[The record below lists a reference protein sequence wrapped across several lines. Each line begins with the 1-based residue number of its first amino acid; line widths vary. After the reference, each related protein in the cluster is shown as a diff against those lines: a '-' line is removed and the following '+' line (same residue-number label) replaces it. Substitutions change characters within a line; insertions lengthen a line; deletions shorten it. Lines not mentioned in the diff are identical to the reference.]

1 MSKPKRSLE
10 DGKRT
15 NYVTTGGAGYI
26 PSVENIN
33 DILENVSGD
42 IMEGIR
48 KFAYPKA
55 KVIDKNKGKGYKGGT
70 AQRTYLL
77 PRHIQKDIFL
87 RDGYI
92 EGREGD
98 YGLVKKAVGNRNIPV
113 FQTAKDAITRDN
125 LIPFSS
131 GYRGQSNFENKFIDE
146 NKELVH
152 AGSYP
157 YALYID
163 GTNGNIYYKA
173 WDLNDYTEDSSR
185 LGQKGS
191 LERKFKS
198 IGSKV
203 LDVVGSPT
211 VVTTGFQPV
220 TNLGAY
226 FGYNLPNVNMQ
237 DLFQDYNKDLDI
249 KDYPSNIGAE
259 LDYFMEG
266 KGLHREKINNKYVYT
281 LPEITVTRNKK
292 SNGGSI
298 HTASSKRSIEDAG
311 RISDEEYYNI
321 MEGVAERNYKYWGF
335 PNSDAALLDAL
346 NNNTYNY
353 RGYYNK
359 YPNGDGNAKD
369 HWPDE
374 FKTVYHPTFS
384 DESIYSG
391 KKSQYNPK
399 GLKGGIWIGEYF
411 VPSLD
416 LLIERSKFKEGGE
429 STNYINTIGLGYIF
443 NKYGKKTIDFIRK
456 RLYNNV
462 LPWGYNDIPQRAY
475 NAIVKNKK
483 EVDETRDKALRD
495 DLWATYLQIPKKER
509 HNIKGGKVTLEK
521 ANYSPKGVNP
531 NKEVYKFKD
540 LLDVT
545 KFGLLNYAGIIPY
558 SVNFDSGEYLPIGK
572 NRVVY
577 PKDLGAFTELEGLGQ
592 FTVGRGY
599 DKKGDY
605 VSYYDS
611 WDLGETNKNPYR
623 DATFGIGKPFN
634 VYDRIYLDDY
644 FGVPN
649 EHKGGIYLPEVLVTG
664 TRKKHRNGGSIHID
678 PSKRGTLTAAAT
690 KHGMGVQEFA
700 SRVLK
705 NKDSYSPAMVKK
717 ANFARNANKW
727 NH

>member
-55 KVIDKNKGKGYKGGT
+55 KVIDKNKGKGYNGGT

-92 EGREGD
+92 EGKEGD

-298 HTASSKRSIEDAG
+298 HTAPSKRSIEDAG
-311 RISDEEYYNI
+311 KISDEEYYNI

-369 HWPDE
+369 HWPDD

-384 DESIYSG
+384 NESIYSG

-399 GLKGGIWIGEYF
+399 GLKGGTWYGEYF
-411 VPSLD
+411 VPSVD
-416 LLIERSKFKEGGE
+416 LLVERNKFKKGGE

-558 SVNFDSGEYLPIGK
+558 SINFNSGEYLPIGK

-623 DATFGIGKPFN
+623 DATFGIGRPFN

-664 TRKKHRNGGSIHID
+664 TRKKHRNGGSIYID
-678 PSKRGTLTAAAT
+678 PSKRGTFTAAAS
-690 KHGMGVQEFA
+690 KHGMGVQEFV
-700 SRVLK
+700 SRVLR
-705 NKDSYSPAMVKK
+705 NKEDYSPAMVKK
-717 ANFARNANKW
+717 ANFARNASKW

>member
-1 MSKPKRSLE
+1 MA
-10 DGKRT
+10 T
-15 NYVTTGGAGYI
+15 
-26 PSVENIN
+26 
-33 DILENVSGD
+33 
-42 IMEGIR
+42 
-48 KFAYPKA
+48 
-55 KVIDKNKGKGYKGGT
+55 KNK
-70 AQRTYLL
+70 
-77 PRHIQKDIFL
+77 
-87 RDGYI
+87 
-92 EGREGD
+92 
-98 YGLVKKAVGNRNIPV
+98 
-113 FQTAKDAITRDN
+113 
-125 LIPFSS
+125 
-131 GYRGQSNFENKFIDE
+131 
-146 NKELVH
+146 
-152 AGSYP
+152 
-157 YALYID
+157 
-163 GTNGNIYYKA
+163 
-173 WDLNDYTEDSSR
+173 
-185 LGQKGS
+185 
-191 LERKFKS
+191 
-198 IGSKV
+198 
-203 LDVVGSPT
+203 
-211 VVTTGFQPV
+211 
-220 TNLGAY
+220 
-226 FGYNLPNVNMQ
+226 
-237 DLFQDYNKDLDI
+237 
-249 KDYPSNIGAE
+249 
-259 LDYFMEG
+259 
-266 KGLHREKINNKYVYT
+266 KY
-281 LPEITVTRNKK
+281 
-292 SNGGSI
+292 
-298 HTASSKRSIEDAG
+298 KRSIEDAG
-311 RISDEEYYNI
+311 KISDEEYYNI

-369 HWPDE
+369 HWPDD

-384 DESIYSG
+384 NESIYSG

-399 GLKGGIWIGEYF
+399 GLKGGTWYGEYF
-411 VPSLD
+411 VPSVD

-664 TRKKHRNGGSIHID
+664 TRKKHRNGGSIHIA
-678 PSKRGTLTAAAT
+678 PSKRGTFTAAAT

-705 NKDSYSPAMVKK
+705 NKNSYSPAMVKK
-717 ANFARNANKW
+717 ANFARNASKW

>member
-1 MSKPKRSLE
+1 MA
-10 DGKRT
+10 
-15 NYVTTGGAGYI
+15 N
-26 PSVENIN
+26 
-33 DILENVSGD
+33 
-42 IMEGIR
+42 
-48 KFAYPKA
+48 
-55 KVIDKNKGKGYKGGT
+55 KNK
-70 AQRTYLL
+70 
-77 PRHIQKDIFL
+77 
-87 RDGYI
+87 
-92 EGREGD
+92 
-98 YGLVKKAVGNRNIPV
+98 
-113 FQTAKDAITRDN
+113 
-125 LIPFSS
+125 
-131 GYRGQSNFENKFIDE
+131 
-146 NKELVH
+146 
-152 AGSYP
+152 
-157 YALYID
+157 
-163 GTNGNIYYKA
+163 
-173 WDLNDYTEDSSR
+173 
-185 LGQKGS
+185 
-191 LERKFKS
+191 
-198 IGSKV
+198 
-203 LDVVGSPT
+203 
-211 VVTTGFQPV
+211 
-220 TNLGAY
+220 
-226 FGYNLPNVNMQ
+226 
-237 DLFQDYNKDLDI
+237 
-249 KDYPSNIGAE
+249 
-259 LDYFMEG
+259 
-266 KGLHREKINNKYVYT
+266 KY
-281 LPEITVTRNKK
+281 
-292 SNGGSI
+292 
-298 HTASSKRSIEDAG
+298 KRSIEDAG

-321 MEGVAERNYKYWGF
+321 MERVAERNYRDWGL
-335 PNSDAALLDAL
+335 PNPDAALLQAL
-346 NNNTYNY
+346 NDNSYNY
-353 RGYYNK
+353 RGYYDK
-359 YPNGDGNAKD
+359 YPNGNGNAKD
-369 HWPDE
+369 HWTDE

-399 GLKGGIWIGEYF
+399 GLKGGTWIGEYF

-644 FGVPN
+644 FGVPT

-664 TRKKHRNGGSIHID
+664 TRKKHRNGGSIHIA
-678 PSKRGTLTAAAT
+678 PSKRGTFTAAAT

-700 SRVLK
+700 SRVLR
-705 NKDSYSPAMVKK
+705 NKEDYSPTMIKK
-717 ANFARNANKW
+717 ANFARNASKW